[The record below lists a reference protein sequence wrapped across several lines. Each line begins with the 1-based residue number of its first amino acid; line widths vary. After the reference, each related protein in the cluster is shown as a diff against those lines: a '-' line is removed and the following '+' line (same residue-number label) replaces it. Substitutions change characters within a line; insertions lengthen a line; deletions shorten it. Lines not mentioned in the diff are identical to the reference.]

1 MTDFSTRIRGVISD
15 NTAVFSMASSVYS
28 QEGLIKYASW
38 YSIFG
43 TFALIAIVL
52 VYIATLLD
60 FPLRTLYVDILMKNK
75 KFKTILD
82 RTPYT
87 PIYKYNTYSSAKLY
101 KPLDVVASPVKP
113 RFNPCQRVCLQ
124 HSYFQAL
131 LRFDPRLS
139 RSFRMLFLILIQ
151 FHSLFVTAFLYGFSS
166 GVQAMGT
173 SDMILLSLLT
183 SLVTIPC
190 VRIGLFLLNRVGLIE
205 FQSQFP
211 LLYDEYMRRVEFEEI
226 AEPLFEG
233 ITTTVEA
240 VSSTQLDLEEK
251 FEESVV
257 DRIVGWI
264 TWRKETVVEK
274 KDRPTILRELAAS
287 IRKTYPK
294 FRTYS
299 LLWELLP
306 CHTLAGWLFLF
317 SSFAWIGWCLN
328 YLLLFA
334 ASHTMAVGNGILI
347 SYGSTELI
355 TIFLTQPLAII
366 CTTAFFI
373 LGHKYKDKL
382 PWPLN
387 TTVSTT
393 HTIPSVYY
401 FSNPLHTYTILS
413 SEFAHLL
420 FLDAPAQASGVDILS
435 TAPIKSILTT
445 INEEE
450 EKEDRRIED
459 LYVTMTKYYTE
470 ALV

>member
-1 MTDFSTRIRGVISD
+1 
-15 NTAVFSMASSVYS
+15 
-28 QEGLIKYASW
+28 
-38 YSIFG
+38 
-43 TFALIAIVL
+43 
-52 VYIATLLD
+52 
-60 FPLRTLYVDILMKNK
+60 
-75 KFKTILD
+75 
-82 RTPYT
+82 
-87 PIYKYNTYSSAKLY
+87 
-101 KPLDVVASPVKP
+101 
-113 RFNPCQRVCLQ
+113 
-124 HSYFQAL
+124 
-131 LRFDPRLS
+131 
-139 RSFRMLFLILIQ
+139 MLFLILIQ